1 MLCKFNIAVMI
12 KTILFF
18 CLIFSSGYAQIKGCT
33 DFLSKNYNPNATVN
47 DGSCLYKNF
56 NIKPEYS
63 IKLSDSIH
71 ETSGLI
77 AFDNLLWTHN
87 DDHDKTIYGLDTL
100 GKIHKKIILDK
111 VTNNDWEEISQD
123 STHLYIGD
131 FGNNA
136 SGNRTD
142 LNILKI
148 EKKSFLEGNP
158 IIEKITF
165 RYSDQTDLSAK
176 KPNTTNF
183 DCEAF
188 IVSKDS
194 IYLFTKQWSASK
206 TNIYVLPKQSGDHV
220 AQLKHTLDTKGLV
233 TGATYLEDKKL
244 IALCGYSKIG
254 KPFLYLLYDYRNDDF
269 LSGNKR
275 RITVKFPILQIEGIT
290 TQDGLHYYLTN
301 ESLVRKPIINVPQQI
316 HRIDLS
322 PVLNSYLHK

>member
-1 MLCKFNIAVMI
+1 MI

-18 CLIFSSGYAQIKGCT
+18 CLIISSGYAQIQGCT
-33 DFLSKNYNPNATVN
+33 DPLSKNYNAKATIN
-47 DGSCLYKNF
+47 DGSCIYKNVKV
-56 NIKPEYS
+56 KPEYS
-63 IKLSDSIH
+63 NQLSDSVK

-87 DDHDKTIYGLDTL
+87 DDHDKTIYGLDSL
-100 GKIHKKIILDK
+100 GKIQKKIILDK
-111 VTNNDWEEISQD
+111 VTNHDWEEISQD

-131 FGNNA
+131 FGNNF

-158 IIEKITF
+158 VIETISF
-165 RYSDQTDLSAK
+165 RYADQTDLSAQK
-176 KPNTTNF
+176 GNTTNF

-194 IYLFTKQWSASK
+194 IYLFTKQWGASK
-206 TNIYVLPKQSGDHV
+206 TSIYVLPKQAGNHI
-220 AQLKHTLDTKGLV
+220 AKFKETLDTKGLV
-233 TGATYLEDKKL
+233 TGATYLESKKL
-244 IALCGYSKIG
+244 IALCGYSKLG
-254 KPFLYLLYDYRNDDF
+254 KSFLYLLYDFKDHDF

-275 RITVKFPILQIEGIT
+275 RIDLKLSFHQIEGIA
-290 TQDGLHYYLTN
+290 TQDSLHYYLSN

-316 HRIDLS
+316 HRFDLS
-322 PVLNSYLHK
+322 RILKSYLHK